1 MLISKKQAYFRIK
14 FQYHF
19 WKTIMLIL
27 LTMTNEK
34 KKNYI
39 TAHLGLKI
47 KGKLFYLWLMFL
59 EIVKKH
65 RQLISFGAFL
75 MITQAYFFVI
85 CMVTLII
92 VLIPN

>member
-1 MLISKKQAYFRIK
+1 MK
-14 FQYHF
+14 
-19 WKTIMLIL
+19 
-27 LTMTNEK
+27 K

-39 TAHLGLKI
+39 TAPLGLKI
-47 KGKLFYLWLMFL
+47 KRRLFYLWLMFL

-65 RQLISFGAFL
+65 RQLVRFGAFLFL